1 MKQYYLQNL
10 RQTRVLTTLLVF
22 MVLVGLNTIMAQ
34 APQAIPYQGV
44 ARNASGN
51 ILSNQSI
58 GLRLSIIDLIPAGT
72 VVYSETHSTVTTNL
86 GLFNLNIGSGT
97 PIVGTL
103 AGVVWGV
110 GAKFIKV
117 EMDPTGGVSYI
128 DMGTTQLNSVPYA
141 LFAGQSGSTAN
152 GTLNVVPK
160 WTPDGTTLGSS
171 LLFDDGTNVGLNNPT
186 PAYKFDILHGGA
198 SGIRSRSSASFS
210 VVDIDATSG
219 DAALRFQKAGV
230 NQWNI
235 RNRPADDYL
244 EIFELGGGG
253 SRMVIQ
259 DATGNVGI
267 GETTNPAYKLDV
279 LHGGSTGI
287 RSRSSA
293 SFSVVDIDAT
303 SGDAALRFQK
313 AGVNQWNMRNRPAD
327 DYLEFFELGG
337 GGSRMVI
344 QDATGNVGIG
354 ETTNPAYKLDVLHGG
369 STGIRSRS
377 SGSFSVVDIDGQSGD
392 AALRFQK
399 AGVNQWNVR
408 NRPSD
413 DYFEIFELG
422 GGGSRVVIQDATG
435 NVGIG
440 ETTAPAYKLDVL
452 HGGSTGIRSRSSASF
467 SVLDIDGQ
475 SGDAALRFQ
484 KAGVNQWN
492 TRNNPGTDDYQIFEL
507 GGGGERMRIENTTGK
522 VVVNG
527 DFTVVGVKA
536 FTMDH
541 PLDPENKI
549 LMHAAVESNE
559 VINSYSGNVTS
570 GATGKVVVN
579 LPDYFGA
586 INKDFRYQLTVVGT
600 FAQAIISKEI
610 ANNQF
615 EIATSIPNVK
625 VSWEVKGV
633 RNDPH
638 MKKFP
643 FVADQEKSSL
653 QKGKYWDPSVYNQAE
668 SKGVSYDKSQETQ
681 SSSLSDTPPA
691 VANTKFKAEDGS
703 PSSVNNVVPTAP
715 KAPVTTTGPSSVS
728 EIVPA
733 APKAKPI
740 TPEGP
745 SSTSDA
751 PIVKP
756 K

>member
-1 MKQYYLQNL
+1 MKQSFLLKL
-10 RQTRVLTTLLVF
+10 RLIEVLLLLLVF
-22 MVLVGLNTIMAQ
+22 GTLNVATAQ

-51 ILSNQSI
+51 ILSNQNI
-58 GLRLSIIDLIPAGT
+58 GLRLSIHDLTAAGT
-72 VVYSETHSTVTTNL
+72 VVYSETHTTVTTNL

-110 GAKFIKV
+110 GAKFIQV
-117 EMDPTGGVSYI
+117 EMDPAGGVAYI
-128 DMGTTQLNSVPYA
+128 NMGTTQLNSVPYA
-141 LFAGQSGSTAN
+141 LFSGQSGSTAN
-152 GTLNVVPK
+152 GTLNVIPK

-171 LLFDDGTNVGLNNPT
+171 LLFDDGTNIGLSTLT
-186 PAYKFDILHGGA
+186 PNYKFDVLHGGA
-198 SGIRSRSSASFS
+198 SGIRSKSSGSFS
-210 VVDIDATSG
+210 VVDIDGASG
-219 DAALRFQKAGV
+219 DAALRFQRAGV

-267 GETTNPAYKLDV
+267 GETTSPAYRLDV
-279 LHGGSTGI
+279 LHGGATGI
-287 RSRSSA
+287 RSRSSGT
-293 SFSVVDIDAT
+293 FSVIDIDGAN
-303 SGDAALRFQK
+303 GDAALRFQK

-354 ETTNPAYKLDVLHGG
+354 ETTNPSYRLDVLHGG

-377 SGSFSVVDIDGQSGD
+377 SASFSVVDIDGQTGD

-440 ETTAPAYKLDVL
+440 ETTNPAYKLDVL
-452 HGGSTGIRSRSSASF
+452 HGGATGIRSRSSSTF
-467 SVLDIDGQ
+467 SVIDIDGQ
-475 SGDAALRFQ
+475 NGDAALRFQ

-492 TRNNPGTDDYQIFEL
+492 TRNNPATDDYQIFEL

-522 VVVNG
+522 VVVDG

-541 PLDPENKI
+541 PLDPENKL

-559 VINSYSGNVTS
+559 VMNSYSGNITTDASGKATVT
-570 GATGKVVVN
+570 
-579 LPDYFGA
+579 LPDYFEA

-600 FAQAIISKEI
+600 FAQAIISKEVV
-610 ANNQF
+610 NNHF
-615 EIATSIPNVK
+615 EISTSIPNVK

-633 RNDPH
+633 RNDAR

-643 FVADQEKSSL
+643 FVAQQDKSVS
-653 QKGKYWDPSVYNQAE
+653 QKGKYWDPSVYNQPE
-668 SKGVSYDKSQETQ
+668 SKSVSFDKNQDTQ
-681 SSSLSDTPPA
+681 SSLSDTPPA
-691 VANTKFKAEDGS
+691 IINTKFKVDDASSSVTDIAPKAAPKPITTDNT
-703 PSSVNNVVPTAP
+703 PSSVNYVAP
-715 KAPVTTTGPSSVS
+715 KAVVNPS
-728 EIVPA
+728 
-733 APKAKPI
+733 

-745 SSTSDA
+745 SSTSDT
-751 PIVKP
+751 IIK
-756 K
+756 KK

>member
-1 MKQYYLQNL
+1 MKQYYLQKL
-10 RQTRVLTTLLVF
+10 RLSKVLLTLLVLGSF
-22 MVLVGLNTIMAQ
+22 NAAMAQ

-58 GLRLSIIDLIPAGT
+58 GLRLSIRDLTVAGA
-72 VVYSETHSTVTTNL
+72 VVYSETHATVTTNL

-97 PIVGTL
+97 PITGTL
-103 AGVVWGV
+103 AGVNWGV

-117 EMDPTGGVSYI
+117 EMDPAGGLSYI

-141 LFAGQSGSTAN
+141 LFAGQSGSTAS
-152 GTLNVVPK
+152 GTLNVMPK

-171 LLFDDGTNVGLNNPT
+171 LLFDDGTNVGVSNLT
-186 PAYKFDILHGGA
+186 PAYKFDVLHGGA
-198 SGIRSRSSASFS
+198 TGIRSKSSGSFS
-210 VVDIDATSG
+210 VIDIDGASG

-230 NQWNI
+230 SQWNV

-267 GETTNPAYKLDV
+267 GETTSPAYRLDV

-293 SFSVVDIDAT
+293 SFSVIDIDAQ

-313 AGVNQWNMRNRPAD
+313 AGVNQWNVRNRPAD
-327 DYLEFFELGG
+327 DYFEVFELGG

-354 ETTNPAYKLDVLHGG
+354 ETTSPAYRLDVLHGG

-377 SGSFSVVDIDGQSGD
+377 SASFSVIDIDGQSGD

-399 AGVNQWNVR
+399 AGTNQWNVR

-452 HGGSTGIRSRSSASF
+452 HDGSTGIRSRSSASF

-484 KAGVNQWN
+484 RAGVNQWN
-492 TRNNPGTDDYQIFEL
+492 TRNNPANDDYQIFEL

-522 VVVNG
+522 VVVSG

-559 VINSYSGNVTS
+559 VINSYSGNITTDAS
-570 GATGKVVVN
+570 GKSVVN

-610 ANNQF
+610 TNNNF

-633 RNDPH
+633 RNDAH

-643 FVADQEKSSL
+643 FVAQQDKTTS
-653 QKGKYWDPSVYNQAE
+653 QKGKYWDPSVYNQPE
-668 SKGVSYDKSQETQ
+668 SKGVSFDKSQEKQ
-681 SSSLSDTPPA
+681 SSLNDMPPA
-691 VANTKFKAEDGS
+691 LVNPKFKADDAS
-703 PSSVNNVVPTAP
+703 SSVTDIAPKVAPNPVTTDNAPSSLNYIAP
-715 KAPVTTTGPSSVS
+715 KAVVN
-728 EIVPA
+728 A
-733 APKAKPI
+733 I
-740 TPEGP
+740 TPDGP
-745 SSTSDA
+745 SSTSD
-751 PIVKP
+751 IIIK
-756 K
+756 KK

>member
-1 MKQYYLQNL
+1 MKQYYLQKL
-10 RQTRVLTTLLVF
+10 RLTKVLLTLLV
-22 MVLVGLNTIMAQ
+22 LGSLNAAMAQ

-51 ILSNQSI
+51 ILSNQSV
-58 GLRLSIIDLIPAGT
+58 GLRLSILNLTPAGA
-72 VVYSETHSTVTTNL
+72 VVYSETHSAVTTNL
-86 GLFNLNIGSGT
+86 GLFNLSIGSGT
-97 PIVGTL
+97 PITGTL
-103 AGVVWGV
+103 AGVNWGV

-141 LFAGQSGSTAN
+141 LFAGQSGSTAS
-152 GTLNVVPK
+152 GTLNVMPK
-160 WTPDGTTLGSS
+160 WTPDGATLGSS
-171 LLFDDGTNVGLNNPT
+171 LLFDDGTNVGVSNIT
-186 PAYKFDILHGGA
+186 PAYKFDVLHGGA

-230 NQWNI
+230 NQWNV
-235 RNRPADDYL
+235 RNRPADDYF

-253 SRMVIQ
+253 SRVVIQ

-267 GETTNPAYKLDV
+267 GETT
-279 LHGGSTGI
+279 S
-287 RSRSSA
+287 
-293 SFSVVDIDAT
+293 
-303 SGDAALRFQK
+303 
-313 AGVNQWNMRNRPAD
+313 
-327 DYLEFFELGG
+327 
-337 GGSRMVI
+337 
-344 QDATGNVGIG
+344 
-354 ETTNPAYKLDVLHGG
+354 PAYKLDVLHGG

-377 SGSFSVVDIDGQSGD
+377 SGSFSVVDIDAQSGD

-484 KAGVNQWN
+484 RAGVNQWN
-492 TRNNPGTDDYQIFEL
+492 TRNNPANDDYQIFEL

-559 VINSYSGNVTS
+559 VINSYSGNITTDAS
-570 GATGKVVVN
+570 GKATVN

-610 ANNQF
+610 VNNQF
-615 EIATSIPNVK
+615 EVATSIPNVK

-633 RNDPH
+633 RNDAH

-643 FVADQEKSSL
+643 FVAQQEKSTL
-653 QKGKYWDPSVYNQAE
+653 QKGKYWDPSVYNQPE
-668 SKGVSYDKSQETQ
+668 SRSVSFDKSQDSQ
-681 SSSLSDTPPA
+681 SSLNDTPPA
-691 VANTKFKAEDGS
+691 VVNPKFKAENNT
-703 PSSVNNVVPTAP
+703 PSSTTDVVPIAP
-715 KAPVTTTGPSSVS
+715 KAPVTTTAPSSVS
-728 EIVPA
+728 DVVPT
-733 APKAKPI
+733 APKAKPV

>member
-1 MKQYYLQNL
+1 MKQNYLQKL
-10 RQTRVLTTLLVF
+10 RLNKVLIILSVL
-22 MVLVGLNTIMAQ
+22 MVLGSLNTIMAQ

-44 ARNASGN
+44 ARNGSGN

-58 GLRLSIIDLIPAGT
+58 GLRLSIHDLTAAGA
-72 VVYSETHSTVTTNL
+72 VVYSETHTTVTTNL

-103 AGVVWGV
+103 AGVIWGV
-110 GAKFIKV
+110 GAKFIQV
-117 EMDPTGGVSYI
+117 EMDPTGGVAYI
-128 DMGTTQLNSVPYA
+128 DMGTSQLNSVPYA
-141 LFAGQSGSTAN
+141 LFSGQSGSTAN
-152 GTLNVVPK
+152 GTLNVMPK

-171 LLFDDGTNVGLNNPT
+171 LLFDDGTNIGLSTITPT
-186 PAYKFDILHGGA
+186 YKFDILHGGA
-198 SGIRSRSSASFS
+198 TGIHSKSSASFS
-210 VVDIDATSG
+210 VIDIDGANG

-267 GETTNPAYKLDV
+267 GETTNPAYRLDI

-293 SFSVVDIDAT
+293 SFSVVDIDA
-303 SGDAALRFQK
+303 
-313 AGVNQWNMRNRPAD
+313 
-327 DYLEFFELGG
+327 
-337 GGSRMVI
+337 
-344 QDATGNVGIG
+344 
-354 ETTNPAYKLDVLHGG
+354 
-369 STGIRSRS
+369 
-377 SGSFSVVDIDGQSGD
+377 QSGD

-399 AGVNQWNVR
+399 AGVNQWNIR
-408 NRPSD
+408 NRPAD
-413 DYFEIFELG
+413 DYLEIFELG

-452 HGGSTGIRSRSSASF
+452 HGGATGIRSRSSASF
-467 SVLDIDGQ
+467 SVVDIDATSGDAALRFAKAGVNQ
-475 SGDAALRFQ
+475 WNVRNRPADDYFEIFELGGGGSRVVIQDGSGNVGIGETTAPAYKLDVLHGGATGIRSRSSASFSVVDIDATSGDAALRFQ

-541 PLDPENKI
+541 PLDPENKL

-559 VINSYSGNVTS
+559 VINSYSGNITTDAS
-570 GATGKVVVN
+570 GKAIVS

-633 RNDPH
+633 RNDAH

-643 FVADQEKSSL
+643 FVAQQEKSSL
-653 QKGKYWDPSVYNQAE
+653 QKGKYWDPSVYNQPE
-668 SKGVSYDKSQETQ
+668 SKGVSYDKNQASQ
-681 SSSLSDTPPA
+681 SSLSDTPPA
-691 VANTKFKAEDGS
+691 LINPKFKADDAS
-703 PSSVNNVVPTAP
+703 SSVTDVAPKVAPKPITPDNTPSSVNYVAP
-715 KAPVTTTGPSSVS
+715 KAVVNPVT
-728 EIVPA
+728 
-733 APKAKPI
+733 
-740 TPEGP
+740 PEEP
-745 SSTSDA
+745 SSTSD
-751 PIVKP
+751 IIIK
-756 K
+756 KK

>member
-1 MKQYYLQNL
+1 MKQYYLQKL
-10 RQTRVLTTLLVF
+10 RLTKVLLTLLVVI
-22 MVLVGLNTIMAQ
+22 VLGSINAVMAQ

-51 ILSNQSI
+51 ILSSQSI
-58 GLRLSIIDLIPAGT
+58 GLRLSIHDLTAAGA
-72 VVYSETHSTVTTNL
+72 VVYSETHTTVTTNL
-86 GLFNLNIGSGT
+86 GLFSLNIGSGT
-97 PIVGTL
+97 PITGTL
-103 AGVVWGV
+103 TGVNWGV
-110 GAKFIKV
+110 GAKFIQV
-117 EMDPTGGVSYI
+117 EMDPAGGVSYI

-152 GTLNVVPK
+152 GTLDYISK
-160 WTPDGTTLGSS
+160 WTPNGTTLGNSV
-171 LLFDDGTNVGLNNPT
+171 LFDDGTNIGLSNIT
-186 PAYKFDILHGGA
+186 PAYKFDVLHGG
-198 SGIRSRSSASFS
+198 STGIRSKSSASFS

-219 DAALRFQKAGV
+219 DAALRFQRAGV

-267 GETTNPAYKLDV
+267 GETTNPTYRLDV

-287 RSRSSA
+287 RSRSSS
-293 SFSVVDIDAT
+293 SFSVVDIDAQ

-354 ETTNPAYKLDVLHGG
+354 ETTNPAYRLDVLHGG

-377 SGSFSVVDIDGQSGD
+377 SSSFSVVDIDGQSGD

-467 SVLDIDGQ
+467 SVVDIDGQ

-484 KAGVNQWN
+484 RAGVNQWN
-492 TRNNPGTDDYQIFEL
+492 TRNNPATDDYQIFEL

-522 VVVNG
+522 VVVSG

-559 VINSYSGNVTS
+559 VINSYSGNITTDAS
-570 GATGKVVVN
+570 GKAIVN

-600 FAQAIISKEI
+600 FAQAIINKEI
-610 ANNQF
+610 VNNQF

-633 RNDPH
+633 RNDAH
-638 MKKFP
+638 MKKHP
-643 FVADQEKSSL
+643 FVAQQEKIPA
-653 QKGKYWDPSVYNQAE
+653 QKGKYWDPSVYNQPE
-668 SKGVSYDKSQETQ
+668 SKSVSFAKSQETQ
-681 SSSLSDTPPA
+681 SSLSDMPPA
-691 VANTKFKAEDGS
+691 AANTKFKAEDGS
-703 PSSVNNVVPTAP
+703 PSSVSDIVPTAP
-715 KAPVTTTGPSSVS
+715 KPPVIPTGTSSVS
-728 EIVPA
+728 DIVPT

>member
-1 MKQYYLQNL
+1 MKQNYLQKIRL
-10 RQTRVLTTLLVF
+10 TRVLILLS
-22 MVLVGLNTIMAQ
+22 VLLGSLNTVMAQ

-51 ILSNQSI
+51 ILSNQNI
-58 GLRLSIIDLIPAGT
+58 GLRLSILDLTPAGA
-72 VVYSETHSTVTTNL
+72 VVYSETHTTVTTNL

-103 AGVVWGV
+103 AGVNWGV

-117 EMDPTGGVSYI
+117 EMDPTGGVTYI
-128 DMGTTQLNSVPYA
+128 NMGTSQLNSVPYA

-152 GTLNVVPK
+152 GTLNVIPK
-160 WTPDGTTLGSS
+160 WTPNGTTLGSS
-171 LLFDDGTNVGLNNPT
+171 LLFDDGISIGVSNTTPT
-186 PAYKFDILHGGA
+186 YKFDVLHGGA
-198 SGIRSRSSASFS
+198 TGIRSKSSGTFS
-210 VVDIDATSG
+210 VIDIDGANG

-230 NQWNI
+230 NQWNMRNRPADDYLEI
-235 RNRPADDYL
+235 FELGGGGSRMVIQDGTGNVGIGETTNPTYRLDVLHGGGPGTRVRSSGTFSTLDIDAANGDAALRFQKAGVNQWNMRNRPADDYL

-267 GETTNPAYKLDV
+267 GETTNPTYRLDV
-279 LHGGSTGI
+279 LHDGGPGT
-287 RSRSSA
+287 RVRSSGT
-293 SFSVVDIDAT
+293 FSTLDIDAAN
-303 SGDAALRFQK
+303 GDAALRFQK
-313 AGVNQWNMRNRPAD
+313 AGVGQWNARNRPSD
-327 DYLEFFELGG
+327 DYYEIFELG

-354 ETTNPAYKLDVLHGG
+354 ETTNPTYKLDVLHGG
-369 STGIRSRS
+369 GLGTRVRS
-377 SGSFSVVDIDGQSGD
+377 SGSFSTLDIDGQNGD
-392 AALRFQK
+392 AALRFAK
-399 AGVNQWNVR
+399 AGVNQWNM
-408 NRPSD
+408 
-413 DYFEIFELG
+413 
-422 GGGSRVVIQDATG
+422 
-435 NVGIG
+435 
-440 ETTAPAYKLDVL
+440 
-452 HGGSTGIRSRSSASF
+452 
-467 SVLDIDGQ
+467 
-475 SGDAALRFQ
+475 
-484 KAGVNQWN
+484 
-492 TRNNPGTDDYQIFEL
+492 RNNPGTDDLQFFEL

-559 VINSYSGNVTS
+559 VINSYSGNITTD
-570 GATGKVVVN
+570 ATGKAVVN

-600 FAQAIISKEI
+600 FAQAIINKEI
-610 ANNQF
+610 VNNQF

-633 RNDPH
+633 RNDAH

-643 FVADQEKSSL
+643 FVAQQEKAPL
-653 QKGKYWDPSVYNQAE
+653 QKGKYWDPSVYNQPE
-668 SKGVSYDKSQETQ
+668 SRSVSFVNSQQTQ
-681 SSSLSDTPPA
+681 SSLSDMPPA
-691 VANTKFKAEDGS
+691 AANTKFKAENNT
-703 PSSVNNVVPTAP
+703 PSSVSDIVPIATP
-715 KAPVTTTGPSSVS
+715 NPPVITTGPSSV
-728 EIVPA
+728 IDIAPT
-733 APKAKPI
+733 APKAKPV

-751 PIVKP
+751 IIVKP

>member
-1 MKQYYLQNL
+1 MKQNYLQKL
-10 RQTRVLTTLLVF
+10 RLNKVLMILSVL
-22 MVLVGLNTIMAQ
+22 MVLSLNTIMAQ

-44 ARNASGN
+44 ARNGSGN

-58 GLRLSIIDLIPAGT
+58 GLRLSIHDLTAAGA
-72 VVYSETHSTVTTNL
+72 VVYSETHTTVTTNL

-103 AGVVWGV
+103 AGVIWGV
-110 GAKFIKV
+110 GAKFIQV
-117 EMDPTGGVSYI
+117 EMDPTGGTTYI

-152 GTLNVVPK
+152 GTLDYIAK
-160 WTPDGTTLGSS
+160 WTPNGTTLGNSV
-171 LLFDDGTNVGLNNPT
+171 LFDDGTNVGLSTIT

-198 SGIRSRSSASFS
+198 TGIRSRSSGSFS
-210 VVDIDATSG
+210 VVDIDAQSG

-230 NQWNI
+230 NQWNV
-235 RNRPADDYL
+235 RNRPADDYF

-253 SRMVIQ
+253 SRV
-259 DATGNVGI
+259 
-267 GETTNPAYKLDV
+267 
-279 LHGGSTGI
+279 
-287 RSRSSA
+287 
-293 SFSVVDIDAT
+293 
-303 SGDAALRFQK
+303 
-313 AGVNQWNMRNRPAD
+313 
-327 DYLEFFELGG
+327 
-337 GGSRMVI
+337 VI

-408 NRPSD
+408 NRPAD

-422 GGGSRVVIQDATG
+422 GGGSRMVIQDATG

-452 HGGSTGIRSRSSASF
+452 HGGSTGIRSRSSGSF
-467 SVLDIDGQ
+467 SVVDIDGQ

-484 KAGVNQWN
+484 RAGVNQWN
-492 TRNNPGTDDYQIFEL
+492 TRNNPANDDYQIFEL

-559 VINSYSGNVTS
+559 VINSYSGNITTD
-570 GATGKVVVN
+570 AAGKAIVS

-600 FAQAIISKEI
+600 FAQAIIRKEI

-633 RNDPH
+633 RNDAH

-643 FVADQEKSSL
+643 FVAQQEKSSL
-653 QKGKYWDPSVYNQAE
+653 QKGKYWDPSVYNQPE
-668 SKGVSYDKSQETQ
+668 SRSVSFDKNQDTQ
-681 SSSLSDTPPA
+681 SSLSDMPPA
-691 VANTKFKAEDGS
+691 LVNPRFKADNAS
-703 PSSVNNVVPTAP
+703 SSVSDIVPTAP
-715 KAPVTTTGPSSVS
+715 KAAVITTAPSSVS
-728 EIVPA
+728 DIVPVP
-733 APKAKPI
+733 PKAKPI